1 MFISINHSQ
10 VELIFLILILMAL
23 SGTDFETL
31 VKPFFKKLFEEM
43 GFFVYEIRNQWSGT
57 QNGFDIKIECEDETG
72 TARNI
77 FIECKYYES
86 KLDWSEI
93 LNKQMELSGSNYS
106 CDCFIALSPKVN
118 LSNINDNLQKA
129 FESFSKH
136 PAEFWTPDNEVEE
149 MFSIDQVL
157 YKNIYGKP
165 CSLNI
170 SREEQIVKIK
180 RKINLLLKKKDALK
194 FANIIRIE
202 ETNKE
207 PNEDGNYKTNLD
219 KKLDAILDTN
229 HEDRIRYHQLRCDYK
244 IYLEELQDINNI
256 LRTNITNWQDDLRLK
271 AKRLTGKFN
280 IDNTYTAEKF
290 FHDFFDAAEDSL
302 NKFYSAHELNG
313 DTEKLLHGVVFEL
326 AAECPLDWRKPDA
339 R

>member
-1 MFISINHSQ
+1 
-10 VELIFLILILMAL
+10 
-23 SGTDFETL
+23 
-31 VKPFFKKLFEEM
+31 
-43 GFFVYEIRNQWSGT
+43 
-57 QNGFDIKIECEDETG
+57 
-72 TARNI
+72 
-77 FIECKYYES
+77 
-86 KLDWSEI
+86 
-93 LNKQMELSGSNYS
+93 MELSGSNYS

-118 LSNINDNLQKA
+118 LSNINDNLQVA
-129 FESFSKH
+129 FENFSKH

-149 MFSIDQVL
+149 MFSIDQDL

-170 SREEQIVKIK
+170 PREEQITKVK

-207 PNEDGNYKTNLD
+207 PNENGNYKTNLD
-219 KKLDAILDTN
+219 KKLDAILEAN

-326 AAECPLDWRKPDA
+326 AAECPLDWRKLDA